1 MRRSLKRGFFKM
13 KKIDATIW
21 KETAYIGAWT
31 LIFSV
36 LMQAVYLVIGKWDYT
51 VLLGNLLGILTT
63 VGNFFLLGVTV
74 QKALD
79 MEPDDAKKAVKL
91 SQSSRLI
98 MMFLVALAAYFIP
111 VFNIVAVIIPYLFP
125 RIAIMFRSCFN
136 KGVNDVEK

>member
-1 MRRSLKRGFFKM
+1 M
-13 KKIDATIW
+13 KKIDAIVW

-31 LIFSV
+31 LILSI
-36 LMQAVYLVIGKWDYT
+36 LMQAVYLVIGEWDYT
-51 VLLGNLLGILTT
+51 VLLGNLLGIVTT

-98 MMFLVALAAYFIP
+98 MMFLVALIAYLIP
-111 VFNIVAVIIPYLFP
+111 IFDIIAVIVPYLFP
-125 RIAIMFRSCFN
+125 RIAIMFRSCFD